1 SAAQRTRIA
10 RARALIFEPRLL
22 ILDEATAALDE
33 KTEQAVIRNLRQWQA
48 ELTLPEVSHQKSLTK
63 LADHVV
69 HLREGAG
76 ARDLGISALGGRGA
90 LTVPAAAAAP

>member
-1 SAAQRTRIA
+1 M
-10 RARALIFEPRLL
+10 IFEPRLL

-33 KTEQAVIRNLRQWQA
+33 KTEQAVIRNLRQWQP
-48 ELTLPEVSHQKSLTK
+48 ELTLLVVSHQKSLTK

-76 ARDLGISALGGRGA
+76 ARGLGISALGGGGA